1 MELGTVLILMAI
13 GLTAGALS
21 GFVGIGG
28 GVIMVPAMIYF
39 LGLNQLQ
46 AQGTSLAVM
55 LPPIGILA
63 FMSYHKAGHVDVRN
77 AAIIAGMFIIGGY
90 FGSKLALKLPLVK
103 IKLAFGGL
111 MLLIS
116 IRLVWNALSELI
128 SPHGS

>member
-28 GVIMVPAMIYF
+28 GVIMVPALIYF

-63 FMSYHKAGHVDVRN
+63 FMSYHKAGHIDVRN
-77 AAIIAGMFIIGGY
+77 AAVIAGMFIIGGY
-90 FGSKLALKLPLVK
+90 FGSKFALKMPIAK
-103 IKLAFGGL
+103 IKLAFGVL

-116 IRLVWNALSELI
+116 VRLVWNAI
-128 SPHGS
+128 SDITSSHGS